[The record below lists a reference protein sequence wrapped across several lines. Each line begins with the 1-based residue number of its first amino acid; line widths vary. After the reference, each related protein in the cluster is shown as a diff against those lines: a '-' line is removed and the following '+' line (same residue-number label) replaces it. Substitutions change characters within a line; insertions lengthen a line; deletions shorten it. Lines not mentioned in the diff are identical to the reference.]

1 MDAREYYGEWQPP
14 TNMNYSFVFFKRF
27 ASGCFAN
34 QSKSDPSPIPEI
46 G

>member
-1 MDAREYYGEWQPP
+1 MDAQEYYGEWQPP

-34 QSKSDPSPIPEI
+34 QSKNRLFPFPEK